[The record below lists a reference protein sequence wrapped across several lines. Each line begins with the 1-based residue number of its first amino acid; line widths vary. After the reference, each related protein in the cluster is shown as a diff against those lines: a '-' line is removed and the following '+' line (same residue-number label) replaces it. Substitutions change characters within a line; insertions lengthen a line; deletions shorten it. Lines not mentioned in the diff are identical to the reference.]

1 MSEQTAP
8 APAKAPA
15 DKKTVLRGILG
26 RIASGEFDP
35 GHKDFHRF
43 VVKEIYPLL
52 GDATLTVEDLERIT
66 KAYSA
71 RADPYNAGN
80 SIVNVLPDSSTLLA

>member
-8 APAKAPA
+8 APAAPA
-15 DKKTVLRGILG
+15 AKQNILRGFAQ
-26 RIASGEFDP
+26 RIAGGEFDP
-35 GHKDFHRF
+35 GGKDFHQF

-52 GDATLTVEDLERIT
+52 TDGTLTAEDLERIT

-71 RADPYNAGN
+71 RADPYNKAER
-80 SIVNVLPDSSTLLA
+80 